1 MEGLVSRTRIV
12 LFLVILFFTRLQGAT
27 SSPALANRNY
37 IGCCLKP
44 SPESAMHWRHRK
56 MYVFKLFVALHW
68 FLHNLFHSLV
78 MSPTLEIA
86 DLQVQPSQSPPPFP
100 PSIILND
107 ATAPTEVV
115 ICLSTP
121 SNTSIT
127 QKKDSL
133 RQFERFRTST
143 IRELMRIYELRMT
156 NNGGNGL

>member
-1 MEGLVSRTRIV
+1 MYILQKKDKPRTSVQSIGPQTK
-12 LFLVILFFTRLQGAT
+12 FFTRLQGAT

-37 IGCCLKP
+37 IGCCFKP
-44 SPESAMHWRHRK
+44 SLGSAMHWRHSK

-78 MSPTLEIA
+78 MSPMLEIA

-107 ATAPTEVV
+107 ATVPTEVV
-115 ICLSTP
+115 IYLSTT

-127 QKKDSL
+127 KKRL
-133 RQFERFRTST
+133 TKTVWTIQNEHYQRTYAHIWTSN
-143 IRELMRIYELRMT
+143 EK
-156 NNGGNGL
+156 